1 VKWRMVAALLGLT
14 LVVLLVH
21 DIPLAKYL
29 RTVENDRIITG
40 LERDAFVI
48 VGNAHDAVEDP
59 NKTNQANLVAVL
71 NNYRASSQAVVIVTN
86 ASGTVIASTDPSIE
100 VGAEFKSR
108 PEINKALAGG
118 VATGRRYSNTLK
130 YEILYVAV
138 PMLRGTKVY
147 GSVRITFPASVVDNI
162 VGARLKGIASVAGIT
177 LLLAILI
184 ALLLATSVT
193 RRLGNLQR
201 VTEQFTDGNH
211 LVRAD
216 ATAGAS
222 EIRSLATSFN
232 LMADQLS
239 TLIAQQRAFA
249 GDASHQ
255 LRTPLTA
262 LQLRLERATDLLQ
275 SDPQAAIERLDAAM
289 VETERLQNIVEG
301 LLVLSKAEE
310 QTKVALEVID
320 LAVIAKARVE
330 NWTALAGESGVVIN
344 LDCPDQ
350 ALILAIP
357 SVAEQV
363 IDNYIDN
370 ALKYAPNNS
379 IVTVLVKPDLDTT
392 TLHVIDQGP
401 GLAADDLERAFNRFW
416 RARSDAHGS
425 GLGLAIVDRLL
436 VACGGSARL
445 TNHQPNGLD
454 AQATFNNG

>member
-1 VKWRMVAALLGLT
+1 MVAALLGLT

-40 LERDAFVI
+40 LERDAFII
-48 VGNAHDAVEDP
+48 VGNAHDAVEVP
-59 NKTNQANLVAVL
+59 SKKNQNDLVAVL
-71 NNYRASSQAVVIVTN
+71 NNYRAASKAVVIVTD
-86 ASGTVIASTDPSIE
+86 SKGTVVASTDPSIE
-100 VGAEFKSR
+100 VGNSFKSR
-108 PEINKALAGG
+108 PEISTALAGG
-118 VATGRRYSNTLK
+118 IASGRRYSKTLN

-138 PMLRGTKVY
+138 PMVKGSKVFGT
-147 GSVRITFPASVVDNI
+147 VRITFPARVVDDI
-162 VGARLKGIASVAGIT
+162 VSGRLKGIASVAGIT

-193 RRLGNLQR
+193 RRLGNLQT
-201 VTEQFTDGNH
+201 VTEEFTDGNH

-216 ATAGAS
+216 ANSGAR

-232 LMADQLS
+232 LMANQLS
-239 TLIAQQRAFA
+239 MLIAQQRAFA

-262 LQLRLERATDLLQ
+262 LQLRLERATDLLA

-301 LLVLSKAEE
+301 LLILSKAQE
-310 QTKVALEVID
+310 QSKVSLQIVD
-320 LAVIAKARVE
+320 LAMIAKDRVT
-330 NWTALAGESGVVIN
+330 NWTALAGESEVTFDF
-344 LDCPDQ
+344 DCPEQ
-350 ALILAIP
+350 ALVEAVPGI
-357 SVAEQV
+357 VEQV

-379 IVTVLVKPDLDTT
+379 TITLRVQRDLKTT
-392 TLHVIDQGP
+392 TVHVTDQGP
-401 GLAADDLERAFNRFW
+401 GLAPEDLDRAFNRFW
-416 RARSDAHGS
+416 RAQSDAYGS

-436 VACGGSARL
+436 RACGGTAQLANREP
-445 TNHQPNGLD
+445 HGLD